1 MCAAQE
7 PSDGRGSSLRNGQE
21 VEAVVDMVKRFLD
34 LGMELF
40 AIGVMIG
47 YRRQYDA
54 LIEFS

>member
-7 PSDGRGSSLRNGQE
+7 PSDGRGSSLRNGRE
-21 VEAVVDMVKRFLD
+21 VEAAVDMVKRFLD

-54 LIEFS
+54 LIEFP